1 MLFYLILLLSFD
13 VPENYRLLDNSDS
26 KLASKTYFLE
36 DLKLLTLQAI
46 KFYQQT
52 ISKVQGDVCNF
63 VPSCSHFGYEAIERF
78 GFIKGGL
85 KASDRL
91 QRCHGFAW
99 FYLGSFY
106 DEVFDSVRGRKLLDE
121 VKP

>member
-1 MLFYLILLLSFD
+1 MLFYLIFLLSFD
-13 VPENYRLLDNSDS
+13 VPENYRLLSNYDS
-26 KLASKTYFLE
+26 KLISKTYFLE
-36 DLKLLTLQAI
+36 DLKLLTLEAI
-46 KFYQQT
+46 KIYQQT
-52 ISKVQGDVCNF
+52 VSKVQGDVCNF
-63 VPSCSHFGYEAIERF
+63 VPSCSHFGYEAIENF
-78 GFIKGGL
+78 GFVKGIL

-91 QRCHGFAW
+91 QRCHGMAW